1 MWDLFKV
8 NNKDSRTTSVGFIV
22 NIEEILQTVLV
33 FALLTWKR

>member
-8 NNKDSRTTSVGFIV
+8 NNKDRTTSGGFIV